1 MFFAGCVT
9 MWAGCGLG
17 SAVMVSQG
25 LCVVPADSD
34 SACTAAAFMHAP
46 SCAQEANRI
55 GDSCEKSA
63 AVPWT
68 REWFQTKPYAVEA
81 LATCT
86 ADPRC
91 DRAAAAEMYG
101 GLDAEDGE
109 KCWDC
114 KEKSQ
119 MGNDCEGEDK
129 GFDGIDCS
137 LFRGLQSNEETA
149 CTVVTAD
156 ESTGR
161 ISGCMDFCSR
171 NFCSPLRSSNLF
183 IKEVVFGAIL
193 GRVLS
198 FVSGQA
204 NYDTSIHSI
213 RAGTGPRCCF
223 VGCGPPVL
231 AVVWLAVG
239 TLFCSLLLAAPL
251 SKLPML
257 FIGYFVQQLVADCVV
272 FSWID
277 TATACL
283 LGWHDAKKKI
293 GIVPEEADEEPGP
306 VTVSNPVD
314 KSGGETVDA
323 DDSPGDSPEAAK

>member
-1 MFFAGCVT
+1 M
-9 MWAGCGLG
+9 
-17 SAVMVSQG
+17 
-25 LCVVPADSD
+25 
-34 SACTAAAFMHAP
+34 
-46 SCAQEANRI
+46 
-55 GDSCEKSA
+55 
-63 AVPWT
+63 
-68 REWFQTKPYAVEA
+68 EA

-114 KEKSQ
+114 KDKSQ
-119 MGNDCEGEDK
+119 LGNGCEDK

-137 LFRGLQSNEETA
+137 PLGLKRKPGAVYQPGNQETA
-149 CTVVTAD
+149 CTDVTAD

-161 ISGCMDFCSR
+161 ISGCMDYCSR
-171 NFCSPLRSSNLF
+171 NSCSPLRSSNLF
-183 IKEVVFGAIL
+183 IKEVGIGAIC

-314 KSGGETVDA
+314 KSGGETVA
-323 DDSPGDSPEAAK
+323 